1 MQLAHRMSN
10 LGTETAFEVLARAK
24 GLEAQGRDI
33 VHLEIGEPDFN
44 THEEIVEAAV
54 EALRGGH
61 HHYTPSAGI
70 LPLRQAIAREIS
82 ETRQISVDADEVV
95 VTPGAKPIIFFSI
108 LALAQK
114 GDEVIYPDP
123 GFPIYESMIRYVGA
137 RPVPVPLRE
146 ELDFRIDIQELVDL
160 SSPRTRLIILNS
172 PNNPTGSV
180 LNRETSPP
188 SSTRSRIP
196 TLLFSPTKSTTASST
211 VNPM

>member
-1 MQLAHRMSN
+1 MTSMRFAHRMSD

-95 VTPGAKPIIFFSI
+95 VTPGAKPIIFFCPAGSGSEGGR
-108 LALAQK
+108 
-114 GDEVIYPDP
+114 GDLSRSGIPHLRVDDP
-123 GFPIYESMIRYVGA
+123 VCGSAAGARSVAGGVGFPDRYPGTRRFVHA
-137 RPVPVPLRE
+137 HAPVSSFSTLPTIPPVRC
-146 ELDFRIDIQELVDL
+146 
-160 SSPRTRLIILNS
+160 
-172 PNNPTGSV
+172 
-180 LNRETSPP
+180 
-188 SSTRSRIP
+188 
-196 TLLFSPTKSTTASST
+196 
-211 VNPM
+211 